1 MRNWLRTVLFIS
13 AFAPA
18 LVTLAY
24 VRYSLYGLRTDV
36 IQLLV
41 VGIVGTILPLFIVA
55 LVRKS
60 GESFTLQAKKIES
73 NDFMLIAFIVS
84 YMLPL
89 VSKSTDLPVES
100 IFVLLGVLGVIL
112 WLVSSLPCHPFLR
125 FFKYRF
131 YKVEAGTGMVYTLIA
146 RREIKDPRIPL
157 VVKRISETML
167 MEVQ

>member
-24 VRYSLYGLRTDV
+24 VRYSLHGFRTDV
-36 IQLLV
+36 IQLCV
-41 VGIVGTILPLFIVA
+41 VGALGTILPLFIVT

-60 GESFTLQAKKIES
+60 GESFSLQAKKIES
-73 NDFMLIAFIVS
+73 NDFMLIAFIAS

-89 VSKSTDLPVES
+89 ISKSTDLPVES
-100 IFVLLGVLGVIL
+100 IFGLLGVLGVVL

-125 FFKYRF
+125 VLKYRF

-146 RREIKDPRIPL
+146 RRDINDPRQPI
-157 VVKRISETML
+157 VVKKISETML
-167 MEVQ
+167 MEV